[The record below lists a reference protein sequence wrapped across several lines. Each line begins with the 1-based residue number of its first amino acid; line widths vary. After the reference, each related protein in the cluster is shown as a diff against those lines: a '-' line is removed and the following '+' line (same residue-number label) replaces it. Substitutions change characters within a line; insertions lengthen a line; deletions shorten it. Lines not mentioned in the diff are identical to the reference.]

1 MTPAQAARHEPE
13 SPLRPICCGRRRDG
27 YTAGMVGKTSQFRH
41 GSPAV
46 SAVTRLPVRL
56 LGPAVL
62 SLIAAGCATQQYQ
75 PTPLDPADNAQQF
88 RDQRLDSPALADFV
102 TALNPD
108 RTDWPPQRW
117 DERSLFLAALF
128 HHPDF
133 AVQRAEWR
141 ARQAEGET
149 AARRPPPGVQLQT
162 EYDTDPEEQ
171 GASHWSLGGLLNLTF
186 EAPGK
191 RDARIAAARARVDA
205 ARQQLGH
212 SAWQLRERVLRRY
225 VEWQDRSTRVR
236 LAALQRLAA
245 DQATTLLVERQRA
258 GVTGGLEV
266 SVMRLRDQRARLEEV
281 AARNEVI
288 TARMGLASAMGVPTG
303 AIEAIR
309 NRLGKPAEN
318 LPTVDE
324 RRLRRSALTGRYDL
338 QRELAAFAAAD
349 ADLRGAVAAQYPD
362 VTLAPGFIY
371 DQGDAI
377 WLLEA
382 SWMLL
387 LRGYNDGP
395 IAAARARRD
404 AAAARFRALQA
415 RVIGDLDQ
423 AVAHYRGQRRVLE
436 TANKLL
442 AEQRDYESEVRQ
454 RHAAGYVDRLD
465 LLTAQ
470 IETLAARRAR
480 LDAWRNALLARA
492 RLETTAQ
499 TTLPVRDDDLQP
511 AIRRFVNQSTADRPP
526 ESGP

>member
-1 MTPAQAARHEPE
+1 MAAVKLPARFLGLA
-13 SPLRPICCGRRRDG
+13 L
-27 YTAGMVGKTSQFRH
+27 
-41 GSPAV
+41 PA
-46 SAVTRLPVRL
+46 L
-56 LGPAVL
+56 L
-62 SLIAAGCATQQYQ
+62 AAGCAAQQYE
-75 PTPLDPADNAQQF
+75 PAPLDPADNSQQF
-88 RDQRLDSPALADFV
+88 LDKRLDAPTLAEFV

-108 RTDWPPQRW
+108 RADWPPSRW
-117 DERSLFLAALF
+117 DERSLLLAALF

-133 AVQRAEWR
+133 AVERAEWQARR
-141 ARQAEGET
+141 AAGQTAE
-149 AARRPPPGVQLQT
+149 RRPPPGVQLQS

-171 GASHWSLGGLLNLTF
+171 GASNWSFGGLLNLTF

-191 RDARIAAARARVDA
+191 RDARVAAARARIDA

-288 TARMGLASAMGVPTG
+288 TARMGLAAAMGVPTG

-309 NRLGKPAEN
+309 NRLGKPAEE

-324 RRLRRSALTGRYDL
+324 IRLRRSALTGRYDL

-371 DQGDAI
+371 DQGDAV